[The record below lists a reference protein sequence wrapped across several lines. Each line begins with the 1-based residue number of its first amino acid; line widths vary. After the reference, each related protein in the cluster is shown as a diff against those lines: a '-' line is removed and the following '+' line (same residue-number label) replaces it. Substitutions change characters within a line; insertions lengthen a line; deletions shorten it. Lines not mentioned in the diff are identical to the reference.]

1 MEMERINED
10 TIRVLINNSDL
21 DERGITVLD
30 LLGNRKQIEGFFYSI
45 LEEVDSEHQFQQDGS
60 VTFQVLPNKNG
71 LELFISKGEHIDQ
84 DDSFSNS
91 TTIDNNDIKNAD
103 NYSLNN
109 NDDAYTRNFIIKFN
123 SFEDFISLSKVLRIE
138 NGASNLY
145 FYKSKYFLEL
155 TFFVNVGGTD
165 EESIKD
171 SLAIAYEYGNK
182 FDKNSRFF
190 DEHGKRIMD
199 TGALELARYYF
210 K

>member
-10 TIRVLINNSDL
+10 TIRVLINNDDL

-45 LEEVDSEHQFQQDGS
+45 LEEVDSEHQFQKDGA

-71 LELFISKGEHIDQ
+71 LELFISKGEIDQ
-84 DDSFSNS
+84 DDSMNS
-91 TTIDNNDIKNAD
+91 TTIEHN
-103 NYSLNN
+103 SLNN
-109 NDDAYTRNFIIKFN
+109 YDIDNDDAYTKNFVIEFS
-123 SFEDFISLSKVLRIE
+123 SFENFISLSKVLRIE

-145 FYKSKYFLEL
+145 TYNGKYFLEL

-165 EESIKD
+165 IESIKD
-171 SLAIAYEYGNK
+171 KVAIANEYGSESSRNSK
-182 FDKNSRFF
+182 FLEKN
-190 DEHGKRIMD
+190 GKRVMD